1 MKKYIIELNDN
12 RDCELS
18 ISGGK
23 GANLA
28 KSCTIS
34 RVFLYRMDLLL
45 VPRLTR
51 S

>member
-12 RDCELS
+12 RACELS

-23 GANLA
+23 VPIWP
-28 KSCTIS
+28 SCTIS